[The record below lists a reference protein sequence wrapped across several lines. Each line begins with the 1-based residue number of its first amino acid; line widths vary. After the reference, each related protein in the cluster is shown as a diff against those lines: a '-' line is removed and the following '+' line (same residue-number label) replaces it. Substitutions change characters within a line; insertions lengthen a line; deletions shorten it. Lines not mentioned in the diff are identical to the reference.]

1 MTTAR
6 LAGPADVEGFRRIA
20 RLLLAQGVQ
29 PAEVAWHSG
38 DDTPLLW
45 DGIDDFQ
52 PDGLAPPPA
61 ISVPADFVRL
71 CQSALLHR
79 ESQRFALMYR
89 LLWRFRHE
97 PGLRHDPLDADRR
110 RAEQLA
116 REVRKDIH
124 KMRAFVRFTPAGVGA
139 GGGER
144 HIAWFEPEHHIVEA
158 NAPFFM
164 RRFAQMHWAILT
176 PERSVEWDGRSLQFG
191 PGGDRRD
198 APPPDAGA
206 QLWLTYYQHIFN
218 PARLKLAMMTKEMPR
233 RYWANLPE
241 AVLIAPLAATATA
254 RSDAMIEAPAS
265 PPRPVR
271 LLSREA
277 IMVSNLTALETALH
291 ACESCPLHAS
301 ATRVV
306 PGVGSMGARHMVVG
320 EQPGDEED
328 RSGQPFVGP
337 AGRLL
342 NEALDEL
349 GWSRESLYVT
359 NAVKHFKFEWRGKR
373 RMHKTAAQREVE
385 ACGQWL
391 VHEMRLVNPRWLVA
405 LGATAARALLGRAV
419 SIGEEHGRWLYER
432 ADGRPVLVTWHPAAL
447 LRMPAEQFEE
457 AYAGWRKDLA
467 LAQAGFTVPSAR
479 PSHPAA
485 WPSRSTAGASRD
497 ASPATGGAVPRRR

>member
-20 RLLLAQGVQ
+20 RLLLAQGIE

-38 DDTPLLW
+38 GDAPLLW
-45 DGIDDFQ
+45 DGIDEFQ
-52 PDGLAPPPA
+52 PDVLAPPPA
-61 ISVPADFVRL
+61 MSVPPDFLRL
-71 CQSALLHR
+71 CQEALLHR
-79 ESQRFALMYR
+79 EPQRFALMYR

-97 PGLRHDPLDADRR
+97 PGLRRDPLDADRR
-110 RAEQLA
+110 CAEQLA

-124 KMRAFVRFTPAGVGA
+124 KMRAFVRFTPVQVRADAMAGAVGERA
-139 GGGER
+139 GDGER

-164 RRFAQMHWAILT
+164 RRFAQLHWAILT

-218 PARLKLAMMTKEMPR
+218 PARLKLTMMAKEMPR

-241 AVLIAPLAATATA
+241 AVLIAPLAAAATA

-265 PPRPVR
+265 RPRSVR

-277 IMVSNLTALETALH
+277 IMASNLTALETALH
-291 ACESCPLHAS
+291 GCESCPLHAS
-301 ATRVV
+301 ATQVV
-306 PGVGSMGARHMVVG
+306 PGVGPMGARHMLVG

-328 RSGQPFVGP
+328 RSGLPFVGP

-359 NAVKHFKFEWRGKR
+359 NAVKHFKFEFRGKR
-373 RMHKTAAQREVE
+373 RMHKTPAQRELE
-385 ACGQWL
+385 ACSQWL

-405 LGATAARALLGRAV
+405 LGATAARALLGRPV
-419 SIGEEHGRWLYER
+419 SIGEERGRWLYER

-457 AYAGWRKDLA
+457 AFAGWSKDLA
-467 LAQAGFTVPSAR
+467 LAQAGADT
-479 PSHPAA
+479 AA
-485 WPSRSTAGASRD
+485 AGKL
-497 ASPATGGAVPRRR
+497 